1 MRGCLLTI
9 RWREDIFTAFSQA
22 LEANQYGG
30 DVPPL
35 APDEIPLIF
44 RGSCGIGSR
53 DFRPEHILGAF
64 EYSQGKIGRTDGKTS
79 KDGETFFVLGV
90 EHPYAVKS
98 KSTPS
103 LLPDMAIAVRFH
115 SIGGWGMI
123 TTGKNLGSIIG
134 EFGDVIS
141 KREPTYD
148 TFGALED
155 KLFVSANPKYG
166 SEKKGAPTN
175 YYLVVA
181 PKPIRVNCELNHV
194 DVACFV
200 VTPKPLPTPIR
211 WKASNQV
218 VASYGNREIHQKL
231 LGSVFPKRADNL

>member
-1 MRGCLLTI
+1 
-9 RWREDIFTAFSQA
+9 
-22 LEANQYGG
+22 
-30 DVPPL
+30 
-35 APDEIPLIF
+35 
-44 RGSCGIGSR
+44 
-53 DFRPEHILGAF
+53 
-64 EYSQGKIGRTDGKTS
+64 
-79 KDGETFFVLGV
+79 
-90 EHPYAVKS
+90 
-98 KSTPS
+98 
-103 LLPDMAIAVRFH
+103 
-115 SIGGWGMI
+115 MI

-194 DVACFV
+194 DVVLCCDPKAFTHTNPLEGLKPGGCLVWESGDTPETAWQRIPKAYRQFV
-200 VTPKPLPTPIR
+200 KDNQIRVFILPGFDIAR
-211 WKASNQV
+211 KATSRQDLQLRMQ
-218 VASYGNREIHQKL
+218 GNSCL
-231 LGSVFPKRADNL
+231 LYTSPSPRDS